1 VEKIQYLLA
10 VVILFSAIIHGCDE
24 TSKYQKMLEREM
36 AKEVRNDSLFLGY
49 YLGMPKDD
57 FYSHS
62 WTLNK
67 QKKIMQGPQN
77 MSVEYELKDL
87 SHLATMNFYPQ
98 FHDNK
103 IYKMPVSISYKGW
116 APWNRN
122 LWADS
127 LQQDVIKML
136 EKWYGKKLI
145 LDETLRDDTTYV
157 TIDGNRE
164 IKVFIE
170 NDQSVNVIFTD
181 LTVEEEVQKD
191 TTVK

>member
-1 VEKIQYLLA
+1 
-10 VVILFSAIIHGCDE
+10 
-24 TSKYQKMLEREM
+24 M

-57 FYSHS
+57 FFSHS
-62 WTLNK
+62 WDLNK
-67 QKKIMQGPQN
+67 QKKVMQGPQN

-87 SHLATMNFYPQ
+87 SHAATMNYYPE
-98 FHDNK
+98 FHENR
-103 IYKMPVSISYKGW
+103 IYKMPVSISYEGW

-145 LDETLRDDTTYV
+145 VDETLRDDTTYV

-164 IKVFIE
+164 IQVFTE

-191 TTVK
+191 NAVK